1 MVELIVATRQVLTVE
16 GWDNGALS
24 IRNRLLRDGH
34 QPPAWR
40 TIHRVLV
47 RAGLVVPEPKKRPRS
62 SWRRFEFP
70 APDDCWQIDAFD
82 YRLAEGRAVV
92 VFEIK
97 DDCSR
102 TQIANLAW
110 PAEETE
116 GAWECVA
123 RGIDA
128 FGRPGM
134 VLSDN
139 SLAFSGKLHHTV
151 VQLEK
156 NLTDLGIKPIT
167 SRVWHPQTCGK
178 NERGHSTL
186 RRWLAARPAAS
197 TLVELQALLDDYQAA
212 YNQRPHQG
220 LDPNQTPLERRIA
233 ARRHPPAGAPA
244 GFEPGTL
251 VRHCQAQAGGRL
263 KWDGYLIAVGRELAG
278 RTLLVFATGDDLVI
292 FYKHYLVR
300 KLTLDRNRRYQPFHE
315 PRRRDRNRDQLL
327 ADLDAAARP
336 RAGHRPAPT
345 TNLPGPSRLHVKGG
359 RRPSRSDRA
368 SDP

>member
-156 NLTDLGIKPIT
+156 NLTDLGIKPE
-167 SRVWHPQTCGK
+167 V
-178 NERGHSTL
+178 
-186 RRWLAARPAAS
+186 
-197 TLVELQALLDDYQAA
+197 
-212 YNQRPHQG
+212 
-220 LDPNQTPLERRIA
+220 
-233 ARRHPPAGAPA
+233 
-244 GFEPGTL
+244 
-251 VRHCQAQAGGRL
+251 
-263 KWDGYLIAVGRELAG
+263 
-278 RTLLVFATGDDLVI
+278 
-292 FYKHYLVR
+292 
-300 KLTLDRNRRYQPFHE
+300 
-315 PRRRDRNRDQLL
+315 
-327 ADLDAAARP
+327 
-336 RAGHRPAPT
+336 
-345 TNLPGPSRLHVKGG
+345 VK
-359 RRPSRSDRA
+359 SSV
-368 SDP
+368 